1 MPPLI
6 RKASESLGNR
16 IRDSLLYPGTGL
28 VAAGVFM
35 TLPRLTR
42 YCFEALS
49 PQAMVGKIDALPQH
63 AREFCYLP
71 MQNELKIRPSKS
83 SLVKAPVISPS
94 ASWARRR
101 SSASSSPA

>member
-6 RKASESLGNR
+6 RKAKEPLGNR

-28 VAAGVFM
+28 VAVGEFM

-42 YCFEALS
+42 YCFEVLS
-49 PQAMVGKIDALPQH
+49 PQAMVGRTDTLLH